1 MIGAACVDDVPH
13 MTPAFGPSFSCY
25 FKYFAFPPTA
35 AVWTSELPYGS
46 PSYTDPRLCR
56 RRSLDHASRGS
67 LRIQRQNQVS
77 PPVIPVS
84 TTLDQVIVDITTI
97 RNYNLSFVI
106 KPFRYN
112 QISCYN
118 N

>member
-84 TTLDQVIVDITTI
+84 TNPRSGSPRRHHTSQLQPAV
-97 RNYNLSFVI
+97 
-106 KPFRYN
+106 RYKTN
-112 QISCYN
+112 S
-118 N
+118 